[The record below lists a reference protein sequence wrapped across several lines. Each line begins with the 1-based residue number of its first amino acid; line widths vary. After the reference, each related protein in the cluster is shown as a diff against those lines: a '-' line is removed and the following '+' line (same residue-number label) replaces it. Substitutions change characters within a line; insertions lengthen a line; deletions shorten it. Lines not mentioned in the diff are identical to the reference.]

1 MPKINNNNVSIIQI
15 TILNLT
21 NPFIH
26 FSSSSTSSSS
36 SSLDLNIHDQ
46 IDAVVSRVNL
56 ASMLFGIVGNLICI
70 CVFNYNK
77 ILLKKRFNW
86 YLLMLAC
93 VDCIF
98 CCVVFS
104 NYLVFT
110 LYRQQRALYDLSSL
124 TCYCTDFV
132 VNSVDEYSVLLTLLL
147 SIDRLYAIRRPINI
161 KLFVTYRYQ
170 KQVTAFGFAL
180 ITLVS
185 LPYFLLSQRSY
196 VIPTHMEKP
205 IKNLSNNNS
214 SQHIGE
220 YMAVT
225 VEPFCKYELF
235 AESWVSN

>member
-1 MPKINNNNVSIIQI
+1 MMAKINNNVSIIQI

-26 FSSSSTSSSS
+26 FVSSSTSSSS

-56 ASMLFGIVGNLICI
+56 ASMFFGIVGNLICI

-98 CCVVFS
+98 CCVVFA

-110 LYRQQRALYDLSSL
+110 LSESSILNSLLNPLS
-124 TCYCTDFV
+124 YH
-132 VNSVDEYSVLLTLLL
+132 
-147 SIDRLYAIRRPINI
+147 
-161 KLFVTYRYQ
+161 LFDVII
-170 KQVTAFGFAL
+170 
-180 ITLVS
+180 ITLNK
-185 LPYFLLSQRSY
+185 LMP
-196 VIPTHMEKP
+196 
-205 IKNLSNNNS
+205 
-214 SQHIGE
+214 
-220 YMAVT
+220 
-225 VEPFCKYELF
+225 
-235 AESWVSN
+235 